1 MTNSEISDAL
11 LYLLRSN
18 RDQWE
23 TLNDLACRV
32 LAIFHYLEL
41 RDPEFEHQVAKYESE
56 AKSALSPPTI
66 RSLEWLD
73 DTIRKLEAEKKRRMN

>member
-1 MTNSEISDAL
+1 MEFDSL
-11 LYLLRSN
+11 P
-18 RDQWE
+18 
-23 TLNDLACRV
+23 DLSPEHSYAHKI
-32 LAIFHYLEL
+32 AAKEL
-41 RDPEFEHQVAKYESE
+41 AKYESE

>member
-1 MTNSEISDAL
+1 MTNDEVSDTL

-23 TLNDLACRV
+23 TLQDLTSRV

-41 RDPEFEHQVAKYESE
+41 RDPDFENQVAKYESE
-56 AKSALSPPTI
+56 AKSALSPPTTQS
-66 RSLEWLD
+66 REWLD